1 MLEIDKVLQLK
12 EEFLTYKLEVGDGM
26 FWLFNIETGDSFKL
40 NETSY
45 HMLSLLDGSKSIGEI
60 QECILDEYPDSN
72 PDMISKDF
80 EELIDRM
87 GKRRTYFKKG
97 SVNNGRE
104 TKPKKPKGLQKACVC
119 EREGAYIPKRNH
131 RKIQWWTVLCPV
143 RWLSWL
149 QVRMCLK

>member
-60 QECILDEYPDSN
+60 QECILDEYPELI
-72 PDMISKDF
+72 PDVILKDF
-80 EELIDRM
+80 EELLEKMVKENI
-87 GKRRTYFKKG
+87 FNKK
-97 SVNNGRE
+97 
-104 TKPKKPKGLQKACVC
+104 
-119 EREGAYIPKRNH
+119 ERK
-131 RKIQWWTVLCPV
+131 
-143 RWLSWL
+143 
-149 QVRMCLK
+149 

>member
-40 NETSY
+40 NEISY

-72 PDMISKDF
+72 PDVILKDF
-80 EELIDRM
+80 EELLEKMVKENIFNE
-87 GKRRTYFKKG
+87 K
-97 SVNNGRE
+97 
-104 TKPKKPKGLQKACVC
+104 
-119 EREGAYIPKRNH
+119 ERK
-131 RKIQWWTVLCPV
+131 
-143 RWLSWL
+143 
-149 QVRMCLK
+149 

>member
-12 EEFLTYKLEVGDGM
+12 EEFLTYRLEVGDGM

-72 PDMISKDF
+72 PDMILKDF
-80 EELIDRM
+80 KELLEKMAKENI
-87 GKRRTYFKKG
+87 FNKK
-97 SVNNGRE
+97 
-104 TKPKKPKGLQKACVC
+104 
-119 EREGAYIPKRNH
+119 ERK
-131 RKIQWWTVLCPV
+131 
-143 RWLSWL
+143 
-149 QVRMCLK
+149 

>member
-45 HMLSLLDGSKSIGEI
+45 RMLSLLDGSKSIEEI

-72 PDMISKDF
+72 PDVILKDF
-80 EELIDRM
+80 EELLEKMVKENIFNE
-87 GKRRTYFKKG
+87 KEHK
-97 SVNNGRE
+97 
-104 TKPKKPKGLQKACVC
+104 
-119 EREGAYIPKRNH
+119 
-131 RKIQWWTVLCPV
+131 
-143 RWLSWL
+143 
-149 QVRMCLK
+149 

>member
-12 EEFLTYKLEVGDGM
+12 GEFLTYKLEVGDGM

-72 PDMISKDF
+72 PDVILKDF
-80 EELIDRM
+80 EELLEKMVKENIFNE
-87 GKRRTYFKKG
+87 K
-97 SVNNGRE
+97 
-104 TKPKKPKGLQKACVC
+104 
-119 EREGAYIPKRNH
+119 ERK
-131 RKIQWWTVLCPV
+131 
-143 RWLSWL
+143 
-149 QVRMCLK
+149 

>member
-1 MLEIDKVLQLK
+1 MLEIDNVLQLK

-72 PDMISKDF
+72 PDTILKDF
-80 EELIDRM
+80 EELLEKMAKENIFNE
-87 GKRRTYFKKG
+87 K
-97 SVNNGRE
+97 
-104 TKPKKPKGLQKACVC
+104 
-119 EREGAYIPKRNH
+119 ERK
-131 RKIQWWTVLCPV
+131 
-143 RWLSWL
+143 
-149 QVRMCLK
+149 

>member
-45 HMLSLLDGSKSIGEI
+45 HMLSLLDGSKSIEEI

-72 PDMISKDF
+72 PDVILKDF
-80 EELIDRM
+80 EELIERM
-87 GKRRTYFKKG
+87 EKENIF
-97 SVNNGRE
+97 
-104 TKPKKPKGLQKACVC
+104 
-119 EREGAYIPKRNH
+119 I
-131 RKIQWWTVLCPV
+131 RKEA
-143 RWLSWL
+143 
-149 QVRMCLK
+149 

>member
-60 QECILDEYPDSN
+60 QKRILDEYPDSN
-72 PDMISKDF
+72 PDMILKDF
-80 EELIDRM
+80 EKLLEKMTKENI
-87 GKRRTYFKKG
+87 FNKK
-97 SVNNGRE
+97 E
-104 TKPKKPKGLQKACVC
+104 CK
-119 EREGAYIPKRNH
+119 
-131 RKIQWWTVLCPV
+131 
-143 RWLSWL
+143 
-149 QVRMCLK
+149 